1 MMLMLSTKSKSRSK
15 NSKNMEENM
24 NVRIANRELEK
35 TRNINVVKNGESV
48 KNKKVEA
55 IVNKLILEIITYSN
69 D

>member
-1 MMLMLSTKSKSRSK
+1 
-15 NSKNMEENM
+15 M

-48 KNKKVEA
+48 INKIAEA
-55 IVNKLILEIITYSN
+55 ITNKLILEIITYLN